1 MSEPENQLI
10 NVRLEKLQRLRD
22 AGVDP
27 YPHSYDRTHT
37 SRQAVDLLEQAEA
50 EHDGEG
56 EARAETVSVGG
67 RIVRYRGM
75 GRATFADIQDGE
87 GKVQLLFRRNNL
99 SESYAMLKELDIG
112 DWIGATGPVFRTR
125 TGEATVEVE
134 DWTVLSKAV
143 RGLPEK
149 WHGLTDVEAR
159 FRQRYLDLIANE
171 ESLRIAVMRSRAIS
185 VLRRFMD
192 GRGFMEVETPM
203 LVQVP
208 AGGTARPF
216 ATHHNA
222 LDRDLYLRI
231 ATELH
236 LKQLVVG
243 GIEKVYEVG
252 RVFRNEGVD
261 VTHNPEF
268 TTMESYEAFAD
279 YNDVMEMVEQ
289 LVFTMA
295 QEVLGS
301 RRWSSR
307 GLPSTSRRRG
317 RASTCARDNQ
327 PERHR
332 LPGGQR
338 HRVAEERNGRDRP
351 RRRAP
356 DELGRTARQAAVRH
370 GRAAPR
376 AAVVPR
382 RLPCRDV
389 PIGQGEA

>member
-1 MSEPENQLI
+1 MSEPETQLI

-22 AGVDP
+22 AGIDP

-159 FRQRYLDLIANE
+159 FRQRYLDLITNE
-171 ESLRIAVMRSRAIS
+171 ESRTH
-185 VLRRFMD
+185 RRHAEQSD
-192 GRGFMEVETPM
+192 QRPET
-203 LVQVP
+203 L
-208 AGGTARPF
+208 
-216 ATHHNA
+216 
-222 LDRDLYLRI
+222 
-231 ATELH
+231 
-236 LKQLVVG
+236 
-243 GIEKVYEVG
+243 
-252 RVFRNEGVD
+252 
-261 VTHNPEF
+261 
-268 TTMESYEAFAD
+268 
-279 YNDVMEMVEQ
+279 
-289 LVFTMA
+289 
-295 QEVLGS
+295 
-301 RRWSSR
+301 
-307 GLPSTSRRRG
+307 
-317 RASTCARDNQ
+317 
-327 PERHR
+327 
-332 LPGGQR
+332 
-338 HRVAEERNGRDRP
+338 
-351 RRRAP
+351 
-356 DELGRTARQAAVRH
+356 H
-370 GRAAPR
+370 GRARLHGGGDADARAGARRWDRAPVR
-376 AAVVPR
+376 HSPQR
-382 RLPCRDV
+382 S
-389 PIGQGEA
+389 